1 MDFSSVSPEELKAP
15 EFRSDAERKQF
26 FEAMCAGEIPIPIF
40 FQAMG
45 VDFTDQ
51 EYAAAA
57 ISIGGIPFLSSA
69 APGFRIVENDL
80 SHLSH
85 AGRGGL
91 FLDENDQHAVA
102 QVDDVH
108 ERHPHAILGGNAMKK
123 LTGFNRAIDAYGK
136 TGKVHILAA
145 GAGILE
151 SADIQQMQQYPGME
165 LMPIVSSSTAARWT
179 LRVAKQIGAR
189 IRLLLVELPQFA
201 GGHLG
206 AGSAEEAVQ
215 AEKYDPVA
223 ILEGIRKFAPHLPV
237 VLAGGIAYRNQIK
250 RALEMG
256 YQGVGIG
263 IRGLL
268 TQESKLPDD
277 IIRDVYL
284 NPRYRVV
291 TNDKSPTGYPGR
303 YIEVPEEKRS
313 PEARITYAQRAVRNC
328 ISCIEPG
335 SCLFLQHAKD
345 PTDEHFCIG
354 RDLPDTRLGR
364 RGGIYFASTERDR
377 MMYDPIYINAEGKP
391 RVPTLEEATHFML
404 THDAPPMPLRD
415 ADGKLPSRE
424 KGKNISSSVS

>member
-1 MDFSSVSPEELKAP
+1 MPNMDCSNASMEDLKVPHFA
-15 EFRSDAERKQF
+15 SDAEKSSF
-26 FEAMCAGEIPIPIF
+26 LEAMYAGEVPIPIF

-45 VDFTDQ
+45 VDFTDH
-51 EYAAAA
+51 EYAAEA
-57 ISIGGIPFLSSA
+57 IRIGGIPFLSSA
-69 APGFRIVENDL
+69 APGFAITANDL

-85 AGRGGL
+85 AERGAL
-91 FLDENDQHAVA
+91 FLDENDRKATEQVQEVHAQHS
-102 QVDDVH
+102 
-108 ERHPHAILGGNAMKK
+108 HAILGGNAMKK
-123 LTGFNRAIDAYGK
+123 LTGFNRAIDAYGSAGNVD
-136 TGKVHILAA
+136 TLAA

-151 SADIQQMQQYPGME
+151 SADMQQMQQYSGME

-179 LRVAKQIGAR
+179 VRVAKQINAR

-206 AGSAEEAVQ
+206 AGSAEDAVK
-215 AEKYDPVA
+215 AEKFDPVA
-223 ILEGIRKFAPHLPV
+223 IREGIRKFAPTIPV

-250 RALEMG
+250 QALAMG

-268 TQESKLPDD
+268 TQESKLDD
-277 IIRDVYL
+277 AIIRDVYL

-291 TNDKSPTGYPGR
+291 TNDRSPTGYPGR

-313 PEARITYAQRAVRNC
+313 PEARIAYAQHAVRNC

-354 RDLPDTRLGR
+354 KDLPDTRFGK
-364 RGGIYFASTERDR
+364 RGGVYFASTERDR
-377 MMYDPIYINAEGKP
+377 IMHDPIYRDAEGNP
-391 RVPTLEEATHFML
+391 RVPSMEEMFDYML
-404 THDAPPMPLRD
+404 THDAPPMPVQE
-415 ADGKLPSRE
+415 A
-424 KGKNISSSVS
+424 